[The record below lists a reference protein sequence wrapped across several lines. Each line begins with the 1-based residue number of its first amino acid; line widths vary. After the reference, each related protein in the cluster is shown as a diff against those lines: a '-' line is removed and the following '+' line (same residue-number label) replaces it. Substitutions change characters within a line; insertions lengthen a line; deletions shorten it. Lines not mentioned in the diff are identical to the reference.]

1 MGGLPGKLR
10 GRRGCTPPAL
20 QVRPCGGAH
29 TCIHIVGPTAGLAA
43 ASCRGAACARIED
56 VVNRALHLTVIDGL
70 GALGGAGEGGEGS
83 GGPQVSGWTGTRTR
97 EAYADGPP
105 CGERA
110 LAVSSIS
117 GHSLCA
123 LCPGQ
128 TESPFSA
135 HKTIHCHLPSYSSP
149 RSRPSPQLPPQ
160 PPSTSHQLPRP
171 EVSEVLASG
180 KTPGADGKLSRCDT
194 MLFYIKIRLTMEISQ
209 PFNVIF

>member
-83 GGPQVSGWTGTRTR
+83 ASVGM
-97 EAYADGPP
+97 EAALSAWSTHPRPVPAPLCLGSKVTPP
-105 CGERA
+105 GE
-110 LAVSSIS
+110 
-117 GHSLCA
+117 
-123 LCPGQ
+123 
-128 TESPFSA
+128 
-135 HKTIHCHLPSYSSP
+135 
-149 RSRPSPQLPPQ
+149 RPSPVPTG
-160 PPSTSHQLPRP
+160 STF
-171 EVSEVLASG
+171 LAEPW
-180 KTPGADGKLSRCDT
+180 PGLSLC
-194 MLFYIKIRLTMEISQ
+194 
-209 PFNVIF
+209 P